1 MEDGSADIKCIFNI
15 DVSIV
20 LLFYVIGKC
29 SQSSVT
35 PGAKRWFCSF
45 LEGDVKGENMIYT
58 NVCKHCHKVFKSK
71 IRTLCCR
78 DCRSVDDSQLDDIV
92 AYLKLYPNSNA
103 LQISEELG
111 IHPYEIIKFMDEGW
125 LNTVNGKFSRLE
137 D

>member
-45 LEGDVKGENMIYT
+45 LERDVKGENMIYT
-58 NVCKHCHKVFKSK
+58 NVCKHCHKVF
-71 IRTLCCR
+71 
-78 DCRSVDDSQLDDIV
+78 V